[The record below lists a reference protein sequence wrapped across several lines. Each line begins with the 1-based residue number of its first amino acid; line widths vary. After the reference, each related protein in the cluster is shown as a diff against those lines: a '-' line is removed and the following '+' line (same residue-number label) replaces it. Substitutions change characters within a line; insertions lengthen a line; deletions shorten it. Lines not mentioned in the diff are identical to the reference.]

1 MSKATGSVSPVAKI
15 TSYVGSIN
23 GLHHKEDL
31 LDILNRL
38 KSGEVVEAVAEFYDK
53 RVSVIKAFAEQNGVE
68 VKSHEYYDNVDDVL
82 ENLQSKFYN
91 ISGDALRNVIQRL
104 LDGDSPTDIAAE
116 IGKSV
121 GAVTNFAKA
130 NRIRLPE
137 GRRGRKTTSTYTDEQ
152 VAKVLELKAE
162 GNNNGAIAHAT
173 GIPYNGVVRI
183 VRENNGTTPKEKVE
197 LPPKEVLEKMWKD
210 GATQT
215 AMATALRV
223 PLHRIAKAMKEYNLR
238 SAV

>member
-1 MSKATGSVSPVAKI
+1 MNKTKTTETAAPAKKF
-15 TSYVGSIN
+15 VGTIS
-23 GLHHKEDL
+23 GLHHEEDL
-31 LDILNRL
+31 LDILQRL
-38 KSGEVVEAVAEFYDK
+38 KSGEVIEAVAEFYDK
-53 RVSVIKAFAEQNGVE
+53 RVAVIKAFAEANGVE
-68 VKSHEYYDNVDDVL
+68 VQEQEYYDNVEDVL
-82 ENLQSKFYN
+82 KNLQSKFYN
-91 ISGDALRNVIQRL
+91 ISGDALKDVIQRL
-104 LDGDSPTDIAAE
+104 LDGDSPSEVGAT
-116 IGKSV
+116 IGKSA

-152 VAKVLELKAE
+152 IAKVLELKSQ

-197 LPPKEVLEKMWKD
+197 LPPKEVLEKMWRD

-215 AMATALRV
+215 AMATALKV
-223 PLHRIAKAMKEYNLR
+223 PLHRIAKAMKDYNLR

>member
-1 MSKATGSVSPVAKI
+1 MSKVASAVSPVGKI
-15 TSYVGSIN
+15 TSYEGTIN

-31 LDILNRL
+31 YDILNRL
-38 KSGEVVEAVAEFYDK
+38 KSGEMVETVAEFYDK
-53 RVSVIKAFAEQNGVE
+53 RVSVIKAFAEANGVE
-68 VKSHEYYDNVDDVL
+68 CKSHEYYDNVEDVL
-82 ENLQSKFYN
+82 AHLQSKFYN
-91 ISGDALRNVIQRL
+91 ISGDALRSVIQRL
-104 LDGDSPTDIAAE
+104 LDGDSPAEIGAE
-116 IGKSV
+116 IGKSA
-121 GAVTNFAKA
+121 GAVANFAKA

-162 GNNNGAIAHAT
+162 GHNNGAIANST

-197 LPPKEVLEKMWKD
+197 LPAKEVLEKMWKA

-215 AMATALRV
+215 AMATALKV